1 MADAG
6 EGKGVRR
13 YTDEEYQED
22 EEEEGNIAW
31 KQEKGGGRSV
41 NARAKTNN
49 NDNGNKQRERSEAPP
64 RPAGSFT
71 PRGGTVP
78 ASLRYAQRA
87 TTRSDAQS
95 LNGTER
101 SG

>member
-1 MADAG
+1 MNEGYTG
-6 EGKGVRR
+6 EG
-13 YTDEEYQED
+13 YQDEE
-22 EEEEGNIAW
+22 EEEEGNIAG
-31 KQEKGGGRSV
+31 KQGRGWGSV
-41 NARAKTNN
+41 NARAKTSN
-49 NDNGNKQRERSEAPP
+49 NDNGNKQREKSEAPP

-78 ASLRYAQRA
+78 AGLRCAQRA

>member
-22 EEEEGNIAW
+22 VEEEGNIAG
-31 KQEKGGGRSV
+31 KQEMGWGSV